1 MFTRKVFRRFI
12 LYRVKAGDGF
22 QSFFQTDRPSI
33 VQQTLFDLVVYHLP
47 CTSEIPRSQPSLD
60 SMIHV
65 VYGSKVI
72 ESDAQQHDMLCNP
85 TRYSCSKQELACLQA
100 WMSWS
105 SKQKQFGIA
114 LEWTQVWSKIGYW
127 DLVDFGNDLLPICA
141 LTRS

>member
-1 MFTRKVFRRFI
+1 
-12 LYRVKAGDGF
+12 
-22 QSFFQTDRPSI
+22 
-33 VQQTLFDLVVYHLP
+33 
-47 CTSEIPRSQPSLD
+47 
-60 SMIHV
+60 MIHV

-72 ESDAQQHDMLCNP
+72 ESAAQQHDMLCNP

-127 DLVDFGNDLLPICA
+127 NLVDFGNDFYQFARWLEVNVWLL
-141 LTRS
+141 TEKYHM